1 MKSNHSQFVGKK
13 VFISG
18 GSSGIGKGFAVEF
31 AKKGASVILSARNEK
46 TLKTTVEEL
55 KEIGHKNA
63 IFDFTIADVSEP
75 KQVQKAAKKTL
86 KVLNGLDLL
95 ICNSGYA
102 KAGKVGDLKES
113 DFHQLMDV
121 NFFGHV
127 NLIRA
132 FQEHFLKQKYGDIV
146 LVSSM
151 LATFSIYGYGAY
163 SASKFAIT
171 GFAQSLRQEM
181 MLHGVR
187 VKVFLPPTTDTP
199 GLKKEN
205 QDKPDLVK
213 EIEMG
218 STINAVHSVEKVANA
233 FMNWLPK
240 RKFLGYA
247 TWDSWL
253 QYFLVRHF
261 PEWTLLIAD
270 AELKSAQKRLE
281 QKGKTKTPKSE

>member
-1 MKSNHSQFVGKK
+1 MKSNHTRFEGKK

-18 GSSGIGKGFAVEF
+18 GSAGIGKGLAVQF
-31 AKKGASVILSARNEK
+31 AKQGASVVVSARNKK
-46 TLKTTVEEL
+46 TLKTTVAEL
-55 KEIGHKNA
+55 RGIGSKA
-63 IFDFTIADVSEP
+63 AVFDFAVADVSEVE
-75 KQVQKAAKKTL
+75 QTEKAAKKAL
-86 KVLNGLDLL
+86 GVLGGLDLL

-102 KAGKVGDLKES
+102 KVGRVGDLSEL
-113 DFHQLMDV
+113 DFRRLMDV

-127 NLIRA
+127 NLILA
-132 FQEHFLKQKYGDIV
+132 FQDHFVRQGSGDIV

-171 GFAQSLRQEM
+171 GFAQALRQEM
-181 MLHGVR
+181 MIHGVR

-205 QDKPDLVK
+205 QDKPELVK

-218 STINAVHSVEKVANA
+218 SAINAVHSVEKVVIA

-240 RKFLGYA
+240 KKFLGYA

-253 QYFLVRHF
+253 QYFLARHF
-261 PEWTLLIAD
+261 PEWTLSIAD
-270 AELKSAQKRLE
+270 AELKSARKRLE
-281 QKGKTKTPKSE
+281 RKAKRALF